1 MGDEIKMNKK
11 DLQIGDIIRLRRVP
25 YLFQVREDA
34 TGIFLWN
41 KCKKGTFD
49 MGEYDDN
56 LNYIIDDPYG
66 DFDTKDYDVMEI
78 YDNSYRLV
86 ASRNEETTTSCQ
98 SLVTYIRAYIDESV
112 NDVSDISYSC
122 NNCHTPIKHIT
133 NYCPTCGAKII
144 RQVCS

>member
-1 MGDEIKMNKK
+1 MNKK
-11 DLQIGDIIRLRRVP
+11 DLRVGDIVRLRKSL
-25 YLFQVREDA
+25 YLFQVCEDA
-34 TGIFLWN
+34 TGIFLRN
-41 KCKKGTFD
+41 EKVKGTFD

-86 ASRNEETTTSCQ
+86 ASRDEETTSCQ
-98 SLVTYIRAYIDESV
+98 SLVTYIRVYIDESV

-144 RQVCS
+144 RKVCSQRSI

>member
-1 MGDEIKMNKK
+1 MNKK
-11 DLQIGDIIRLRRVP
+11 DLRVGDIVRLRKSL
-25 YLFQVREDA
+25 YLFQVCEDA
-34 TGIFLWN
+34 TGIFLRN
-41 KCKKGTFD
+41 EKVKGTFD

-86 ASRNEETTTSCQ
+86 ASRDEETTSCQ
-98 SLVTYIRAYIDESV
+98 SLVTYIRVYIDESV
-112 NDVSDISYSC
+112 NDVSDISFSC

-144 RQVCS
+144 RKVCS

>member
-1 MGDEIKMNKK
+1 MNKK
-11 DLQIGDIIRLRRVP
+11 DLRVGNIVRLRKSL
-25 YLFQVREDA
+25 YLFQVCEDA
-34 TGIFLWN
+34 TGIFLRN
-41 KCKKGTFD
+41 EKVKGTFD

-122 NNCHTPIKHIT
+122 NNCHTTIKHIT

>member
-1 MGDEIKMNKK
+1 MNKK
-11 DLQIGDIIRLRRVP
+11 DLRVGDIVRLRKSL
-25 YLFQVREDA
+25 YLFQVCEDA
-34 TGIFLWN
+34 TGIFLRN
-41 KCKKGTFD
+41 EKVKGTFD

-86 ASRNEETTTSCQ
+86 ASRDEETTSCQ
-98 SLVTYIRAYIDESV
+98 SLVTYIRVYIDESV

-144 RQVCS
+144 RKVCS

>member
-1 MGDEIKMNKK
+1 MNKK
-11 DLQIGDIIRLRRVP
+11 DLRVGDIVRLRKSL
-25 YLFQVREDA
+25 YLFQVCEDA
-34 TGIFLWN
+34 TGIFLRN
-41 KCKKGTFD
+41 EKVKGTFD

-86 ASRNEETTTSCQ
+86 ASRDEETTSCQ
-98 SLVTYIRAYIDESV
+98 SLVTYIRVYIDESV

-122 NNCHTPIKHIT
+122 NNCHIPIKHIT

-144 RQVCS
+144 RKVCSKRSI

>member
-1 MGDEIKMNKK
+1 MNKK
-11 DLQIGDIIRLRRVP
+11 DLRVGDIVRLRKSL
-25 YLFQVREDA
+25 YLFQVCEDA
-34 TGIFLWN
+34 TGIFLRN
-41 KCKKGTFD
+41 EKVKGTFD

-86 ASRNEETTTSCQ
+86 ASRDEETTTSCQ
-98 SLVTYIRAYIDESV
+98 PLVTYIRAYIDESV
-112 NDVSDISYSC
+112 NDVPDISFSC

-144 RQVCS
+144 RKVCS